1 MAATTAPPACLLH
14 LADNALVLGQRNA
27 QWCAHG
33 PVLEED
39 IAMANISLDLIGQAR
54 LLYQHA
60 ATVINAPTRA
70 AEAAALP
77 PEGALAPW
85 GGPAALNAGGATEDS
100 LAYFRGPTEFRN
112 FTLLELPHH
121 ATPSAANGTDRDYAI
136 TIVRNFLYS
145 AFMQRLWDALQVSTD
160 SQLAAIA
167 ARSFKEA
174 RYHLRHSRDW
184 LVRLGDGTQES
195 HARTQTALN
204 TLLPYTE
211 EFWTVS
217 DLELAAVADGAVAD
231 PRPLRPSWDRDVDD
245 ALAEATLNRPGNQG
259 LRPRGKQGLHSEH
272 LADLL
277 ADMQSLARQHP
288 DATW

>member
-1 MAATTAPPACLLH
+1 M
-14 LADNALVLGQRNA
+14 
-27 QWCAHG
+27 
-33 PVLEED
+33 
-39 IAMANISLDLIGQAR
+39 
-54 LLYQHA
+54 
-60 ATVINAPTRA
+60 
-70 AEAAALP
+70 
-77 PEGALAPW
+77 
-85 GGPAALNAGGATEDS
+85 
-100 LAYFRGPTEFRN
+100 
-112 FTLLELPHH
+112 
-121 ATPSAANGTDRDYAI
+121 
-136 TIVRNFLYS
+136 RNFLYS
-145 AFMQRLWDALQVSTD
+145 AFMQWLWDALQASTD

-174 RYHLRHSRDW
+174 RYHFRHSRDW
-184 LVRLGDGTQES
+184 LVRLGDGTDQS

-217 DLELAAVADGAVAD
+217 DLEVAAIAEGAVAD

-259 LRPRGKQGLHSEH
+259 VPPRGKQGLHSEH
-272 LADLL
+272 LAALL